1 MTMSL
6 AQAEKACETLIQ
18 SVHNGRL
25 GYLLTRRIRCNLKDP
40 ELLLELGQARFHLVD
55 AHLI

>member
-1 MTMSL
+1 MTMNSGH
-6 AQAEKACETLIQ
+6 AEDAYETLIQ
-18 SVHNGRL
+18 PIHNDRL
-25 GYLLTRRIRCNLKDP
+25 GYLTCCIRCNLKDP